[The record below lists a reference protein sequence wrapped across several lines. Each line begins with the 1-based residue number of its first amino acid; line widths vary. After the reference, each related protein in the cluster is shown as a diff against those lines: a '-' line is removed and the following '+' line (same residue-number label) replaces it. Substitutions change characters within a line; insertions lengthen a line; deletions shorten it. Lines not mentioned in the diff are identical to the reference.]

1 MSKIEKTIARQKQRI
16 SEGQY
21 YEAHQQ
27 LRVIT
32 SRYLKS
38 NPPNYDAAIDLL
50 SSGALAL
57 FDAGQGGSGGDLC
70 LYLVDVYK
78 QAELKPDSASKDH
91 DVYEAER
98 HLVLGTR
105 DSVPI
110 LARLEYD
117 WYASDEPSTAG
128 IYASRAVFPLL
139 LVGNLRGANQA
150 LLLFTSQLGT
160 SNPQLVPQEVS
171 SGSADL
177 RLYPSIPLLN
187 FLSLLL
193 LAVQRGSSNLFRN
206 LRAQYANHI
215 AETDGMWDEAL
226 EHVGEMFFGIRAPK
240 QSNPLMD
247 MMGSFF
253 GGGAGGA
260 GASKARQQK
269 AETPAPAPGVD

>member
-1 MSKIEKTIARQKQRI
+1 MP
-16 SEGQY
+16 
-21 YEAHQQ
+21 
-27 LRVIT
+27 V
-32 SRYLKS
+32 
-38 NPPNYDAAIDLL
+38 
-50 SSGALAL
+50 
-57 FDAGQGGSGGDLC
+57 
-70 LYLVDVYK
+70 
-78 QAELKPDSASKDH
+78 
-91 DVYEAER
+91 
-98 HLVLGTR
+98 
-105 DSVPI
+105 

-128 IYASRAVFPLL
+128 VYASRAVFPLL

-160 SNPQLVPQEVS
+160 ANPQLVPQEVS

-193 LAVQRGSSNLFRN
+193 LAVQRGSADLFKK

-215 AETDGMWDEAL
+215 AETDGTWDEAL

-253 GGGAGGA
+253 GGGGG
-260 GASKARQQK
+260 GGTPGGRQQK
-269 AETPAPAPGVD
+269 VETPAPAPGVD